1 MQLRWTI
8 VLLLFLVQIVNSV
21 DKAVMGLAA
30 VPIMRELNLTPQ
42 QYGVIASSFYSLY
55 ALSTVA
61 VAMLFAN
68 RVPPRIILIVL
79 LAAWTTVQLPIL
91 FAASFAV
98 LVVCRTA
105 LGVAEGPGTPTI
117 INATHEWFAPEE
129 RSFPTALVMFGT
141 TVGPL
146 LGAPILSYLIIGYG
160 WRAAFAACSV
170 LSFSVLALWWRF
182 GADGPGVTVRP
193 MELRPTSKDAPIR
206 WTKVWTDR
214 TIIGCLIGGFC
225 AYWAVGFGIAWLAP
239 LLTTGLGYDSITTG
253 WLIALIF
260 AGQGVIGL
268 ALSGLSHMM
277 TTRGTPSRQARGLFI
292 ATMQMAS
299 AGAFVAAALATAPP
313 LKVGLILL
321 AASLPGVTFTLGPSI
336 LSEVLPPARR
346 NRDIGIILATVS
358 IAGAISP
365 YVSGLFINANPGPVG
380 YDHALF
386 LVGAVLAIGG
396 LVSLAT
402 LHPETSRHALAEA

>member
-1 MQLRWTI
+1 
-8 VLLLFLVQIVNSV
+8 
-21 DKAVMGLAA
+21 MGLAA
-30 VPIMRELNLTPQ
+30 VPIMRELNLTPE
-42 QYGVIASSFYSLY
+42 QYGVIASSFFSLY
-55 ALSTVA
+55 ALSTLA

-79 LAAWTTVQLPIL
+79 LAAWSTVQLPIL

-129 RSFPTALVMFGT
+129 RSLPTALVMFGT

-146 LGAPILSYLIIGYG
+146 LGAPILSYLIVGYG

-170 LSFSVLALWWRF
+170 LSFAVLALWWRF

-193 MELRPTSKDAPIR
+193 MQMRPEARSAPAR
-206 WTKVWTDR
+206 WTQVWTDP

-239 LLTTGLGYDSITTG
+239 LLTTGLCYDSITTG

-260 AGQGVIGL
+260 AGQGIIGL

-277 TTRGTPSRQARGLFI
+277 TKRGAPSRQARGLL
-292 ATMQMAS
+292 ACRAS
-299 AGAFVAAALATAPP
+299 
-313 LKVGLILL
+313 
-321 AASLPGVTFTLGPSI
+321 PS
-336 LSEVLPPARR
+336 PWGRR
-346 NRDIGIILATVS
+346 S
-358 IAGAISP
+358 
-365 YVSGLFINANPGPVG
+365 
-380 YDHALF
+380 
-386 LVGAVLAIGG
+386 
-396 LVSLAT
+396 
-402 LHPETSRHALAEA
+402 

>member
-8 VLLLFLVQIVNSV
+8 LLLLFFMQIVNSL

-30 VPIMRELNLTPQ
+30 VPIMRELHLTPQ
-42 QYGVIASSFYSLY
+42 QYGIIASSFYSLY
-55 ALSTVA
+55 ALSTLVVA
-61 VAMLFAN
+61 LLFAN

-79 LAAWTTVQLPIL
+79 LAAWSTVQLPIL

-117 INATHEWFAPEE
+117 INATHEWFAPED
-129 RSFPTALVMFGT
+129 RSLPTALVMFGT

-146 LGAPILSYLIIGYG
+146 LGAPILSYLIVAYG
-160 WRAAFAACSV
+160 WRAAFAACAV
-170 LSFSVLALWWRF
+170 LSFAALALWFRF
-182 GADGPGVTVRP
+182 GADGPGATVRP
-193 MELRPTSKDAPIR
+193 AEARPKSSGPPAR
-206 WTKVWTDR
+206 WTKVWADR
-214 TIIGCLIGGFC
+214 TIVGSLIGGFC
-225 AYWAVGFGIAWLAP
+225 AYWGVGFGIAWLAP
-239 LLTTGLGYDSITTG
+239 LLTTGLGYDGITTG

-268 ALSGLSHMM
+268 VLSGLSHAM
-277 TTRGTPSRQARGLFI
+277 TKRGAPSRQARGLFI
-292 ATMQMAS
+292 ATMQLAS
-299 AGAFVAAALATAPP
+299 AAAFVAAALMTAPP
-313 LKVGLILL
+313 VKVGLILL

-358 IAGAISP
+358 VAGAISP
-365 YVSGLFINANPGPVG
+365 YVSGLFINAHPGAAG
-380 YDHALF
+380 YNHALL
-386 LVGAVLAIGG
+386 LVAAILAIGG
-396 LVSLAT
+396 AVSFAT
-402 LHPETSRHALAEA
+402 LHPETSQRALAGA